1 METHGIT
8 TENAIIDHVVM
19 YVLDWKNAS
28 SLLGLDGKQQDTR
41 KNPHVIDAGFV
52 LDIIHN

>member
-1 METHGIT
+1 MDIT

-28 SLLGLDGKQQDTR
+28 GLLELDGKQQDTR
-41 KNPHVIDAGFV
+41 KNPHAIDAGFV